1 MKKIVLIS
9 SGQPS
14 LNPRLVKEADALIE
28 AGYQLT
34 IIYQYWNEWGSK
46 HDVELFE
53 KKQWE
58 IYRIGGNPTDGRL
71 RYWFTRFQHKIG
83 QFLYKSFNIF
93 SDHAIGRSTPQLI
106 SKAKSIKADLYIAH
120 NLAALPAAVLAAKKN
135 DAKCGFDAED
145 FHRNEVTDNIF
156 DLDFKLKKYIEDK
169 YIKRLDYLST
179 ASPLVGEAYS
189 EIYPKQEPIT
199 ILNAF
204 PKQARSGINR
214 VDEHKLK
221 LFWFSQ
227 TIGINRGIEN
237 IIKALSLINEIV
249 IELHLLGN
257 HSNNIKNYFLEIA
270 KNSGF
275 NNDLIYYY
283 TPISANKIYD
293 FASQFDVGL
302 AAEMTIPKNR
312 DICLTNKIFTYVQ
325 SGLAILA
332 SNTSAQEK
340 IMDEFPNMGI
350 IYDQFNIEHFANQ
363 IRHLAENRDTL
374 KMYQTNSKNYG
385 DRVLNWETE
394 KIKFLTLIAKQ
405 LYQT

>member
-1 MKKIVLIS
+1 MKKILLIS

-14 LNPRLVKEADALIE
+14 VNPRLVKEADALIE
-28 AGYQLT
+28 AGYNLT

-46 HDVELFE
+46 HDLSLFE
-53 KKQWE
+53 NKKWD
-58 IYRIGGNPTDGRL
+58 IYRIGGSPIDGKL
-71 RYWFTRFQHKIG
+71 EYWLTRFQHKVG
-83 QFLYKSFNIF
+83 QFLYKTFNIF
-93 SDHAIGRSTPQLI
+93 PEYSIGRSTPQLI
-106 SKAKSIKADLYIAH
+106 YKAKRIKADLYIAH
-120 NLAALPAAVLAAKKN
+120 NLAALPVAVLAAKKN
-135 DAKCGFDAED
+135 NAKCGFDAED
-145 FHRNEVTDNIF
+145 FHRNEVTNNIF
-156 DLDFKLKKYIEDK
+156 DYDFKLKKDIEDK
-169 YIKRLDYLST
+169 YIKHLDYLST
-179 ASPLVGEAYS
+179 ASPLIGVAYS
-189 EIYPKQEPIT
+189 EIYPKQEPIS

-204 PKQARSGINR
+204 PKQAKGRINR
-214 VDEHKLK
+214 VDDDKLK

-237 IIKALSLINEIV
+237 VIKALALINESV
-249 IELHLLGN
+249 IELHLVGN
-257 HSNNIKNYFLEIA
+257 HSDNIKNYFLEIA

-283 TPISANKIYD
+283 APISANRICD

-302 AAEMTIPKNR
+302 AAEMIIPKNR

-332 SNTSAQEK
+332 SNTAAQEK

-350 IYDQFNIEHFANQ
+350 IYDQFNIEHLANQ
-363 IRHLAENRDTL
+363 IKHLAENRDTL

-394 KIKFLTLIAKQ
+394 KIKFLSLIAKQ
-405 LYQT
+405 LN